1 MAGEYARPLRLGN
14 RARAHYFNAMPIA
27 HLADRAVL
35 AVSGPEARGFLQGLV
50 TNDMELGG
58 ARYAALLTP
67 QGKILFDF
75 IVVERSGVLLIDCAK
90 PMREALQKR
99 LSLYRLR
106 AKVEIAPRDD
116 LSVMAAWDSSELAD
130 SFADPRM
137 PELGIRAI
145 TTAAQDDADY
155 LSHRLALGVP
165 EGADFGQDKMFALD
179 AGLDELNAVSF
190 TKGCYVGQE
199 LTARMKHRGTAR
211 KRLLLVES
219 LDGSALVP
227 DAAIAAET
235 REIGTIT
242 SVYGARGFGLI
253 RLDRLAEAG
262 TVPLEANGIPVRVTK
277 QSWLTA

>member
-1 MAGEYARPLRLGN
+1 MAGEYACAPRLGN
-14 RARAHYFNAMPIA
+14 RARAHYVCTMPIA

-75 IVVERSGVLLIDCAK
+75 IVVERDDAFHVDCAK
-90 PMREALQKR
+90 ATRDALQKR
-99 LSLYRLR
+99 LTLYRLR

-116 LSVMAAWDSSELAD
+116 LSVMAAWDGGELPN
-130 SFADPRM
+130 SFSDPRL
-137 PELGIRAI
+137 PELGLRAI
-145 TTAAQDDADY
+145 APTGRGDADY
-155 LSHRLALGVP
+155 LSHRLAFGVP
-165 EGADFGQDKMFALD
+165 EAADFGQDKIFALD
-179 AGLDELNAVSF
+179 AGLHELNAVSF

-219 LDGSALVP
+219 LDSSAIIA
-227 DAAIAAET
+227 DATITAET
-235 REIGTIT
+235 REIGNIT

-262 TVPLEANGIPVRVTK
+262 TAPLNANGIPVRVTK

>member
-1 MAGEYARPLRLGN
+1 MGEYACAPRLGN
-14 RARAHYFNAMPIA
+14 RARAHYVCAMPIA

-35 AVSGPEARGFLQGLV
+35 AVSGPEARWFLQGLV

-75 IVVERSGVLLIDCAK
+75 IIVERDGMFFIDCVKA
-90 PMREALQKR
+90 MRDALQKR
-99 LSLYRLR
+99 LTLYRLR
-106 AKVEIAPRDD
+106 AKAEIAPRDD
-116 LSVMAAWDSSELAD
+116 LSVMAAWDGDELAD
-130 SFADPRM
+130 GFADPRL
-137 PELGIRAI
+137 PALGTRAI
-145 TTAAQDDADY
+145 APAGHGDADY
-155 LSHRLALGVP
+155 LSHRLSLGVP

-179 AGLDELNAVSF
+179 SGLDELNAVSF

-219 LDGSALVP
+219 LDGTALSP
-227 DAAIAAET
+227 DASIAADG
-235 REIGTIT
+235 REIGAIA

-253 RLDRLAEAG
+253 RLDRLAEAAG
-262 TVPLEANGIPVRVTK
+262 APLDANGIPVRVTK

>member
-75 IVVERSGVLLIDCAK
+75 IIVERGGVFLIDCAK
-90 PMREALQKR
+90 PVREALQKR
-99 LSLYRLR
+99 LTLYRLR
-106 AKVEIAPRDD
+106 AKVEIAPRED
-116 LSVMAAWDSSELAD
+116 LSVLAAWDSSELAD
-130 SFADPRM
+130 SFADPRL

-145 TTAAQDDADY
+145 TAAAQNDADY

-165 EGADFGQDKMFALD
+165 ESADFGQDKMFALD

-219 LDGSALVP
+219 LDGTTLVP

-253 RLDRLAEAG
+253 RLDRLAETGA
-262 TVPLEANGIPVRVTK
+262 TPLEANGIPVRVTK

>member
-1 MAGEYARPLRLGN
+1 MAGEYARRLRLGN
-14 RARAHYFNAMPIA
+14 RARAHYFIAMPIA

-35 AVSGPEARGFLQGLV
+35 AVSGPEARSFLQGLV
-50 TNDMELGG
+50 TNNMELGG
-58 ARYAALLTP
+58 ACYAALLTS

-75 IVVERSGVLLIDCAK
+75 IIVERDGAFLIDCSK
-90 PMREALQKR
+90 PMRGALQKR
-99 LSLYRLR
+99 LTLYRLR

-116 LSVMAAWDSSELAD
+116 LPVMAAWDGSELAN
-130 SFADPRM
+130 SFADSRLAA
-137 PELGIRAI
+137 LGIRAI
-145 TTAAQDDADY
+145 APARHGDADY

-190 TKGCYVGQE
+190 SKGCYVGQE

-211 KRLLLVES
+211 KRLLFVES
-219 LDGSALVP
+219 LDGSALSP
-227 DAAIAAET
+227 DATITANGH
-235 REIGTIT
+235 EIGAVT

-253 RLDRLAEAG
+253 RLDRLVEADG
-262 TVPLEANGIPVRVTK
+262 APLDANGIAVRVTK

>member
-1 MAGEYARPLRLGN
+1 
-14 RARAHYFNAMPIA
+14 MPIA
-27 HLADRAVL
+27 HLTDRAVL

-75 IVVERSGVLLIDCAK
+75 IIVERDGALLIDCAK
-90 PMREALQKR
+90 SMREALQKR
-99 LSLYRLR
+99 LTLYRLR
-106 AKVEIAPRDD
+106 AKVEIALRND
-116 LSVMAAWDSSELAD
+116 LSVMAAWGGSELAD
-130 SFADPRM
+130 SFADPRL
-137 PELGIRAI
+137 PALGVRAI
-145 TTAAQDDADY
+145 AAGGHGDADY

-165 EGADFGQDKMFALD
+165 ESADFGQDKIFALD

-219 LDGSALVP
+219 LDGSALTP
-227 DAAIAAET
+227 DASIAAET
-235 REIGTIT
+235 REIGNIT
-242 SVYGARGFGLI
+242 SVYGTRGFGLI
-253 RLDRLAEAG
+253 RLDRLAEVDGA
-262 TVPLEANGIPVRVTK
+262 PLDTNGIPVRVTK

>member
-1 MAGEYARPLRLGN
+1 LRLGN
-14 RARAHYFNAMPIA
+14 RAQAHYFIAMPIA
-27 HLADRAVL
+27 QLTDRAVL
-35 AVSGPEARGFLQGLV
+35 AVSGLEARAFLQGLV

-75 IVVERSGVLLIDCAK
+75 MIVERDDGFLIDCAK
-90 PMREALQKR
+90 ASREVLQKR
-99 LSLYRLR
+99 LTLYRLR

-116 LSVMAAWDSSELAD
+116 FSVAAAWDGSELAD
-130 SFADPRM
+130 SFTDPRL
-137 PELGIRAI
+137 PALGIRAI
-145 TTAAQDDADY
+145 APAGYGDADY

-165 EGADFGQDKMFALD
+165 EAADFGQDKIFALD

-219 LDGSALVP
+219 PDGSVLSA
-227 DAAIAAET
+227 DAPIAAEG
-235 REIGTIT
+235 REIGNIT
-242 SVYGARGFGLI
+242 NVYGARGFGLI
-253 RLDRLAEAG
+253 RLDRLAEADS
-262 TVPLEANGIPVRVTK
+262 ASFDASGIPVRVTK